1 MKRIR
6 TKGLSLLLA
15 LVMLL
20 GMLPA
25 ANALGGFSDVSDMT
39 TAQNIEVLQ
48 MMGVVDGVS
57 GSSFNP
63 TGTLTRAQFC
73 KMAVEAMGEGDRV
86 NIYKNYTIFPDV
98 KPSYWGAGYIN
109 LASRTTTGGEDGSR
123 LISGYADGTFGPNDT
138 VTYGQ
143 AITILMRMLGYA
155 DKDVSAV
162 WPDGYI
168 DLAMSIGLSDNVR
181 LSGGSAVNRA
191 QAAQL
196 FVNLLNTKQK
206 SGGPF
211 YEKLGT
217 PQEAILLNAN
227 AVDSAGNRYM
237 MTSAGNYDLAGE
249 PASGLLSGRKGVV
262 ILNSKNEAIT
272 FIPTNEGTSRNITI
286 AKAEAAAITD
296 SSGAKYTVATDAKV
310 YIGNEPQT
318 YSEAFS
324 FLRSGTLATL
334 YINNKGR
341 VETVFVGSTTSDDAV
356 IVAADGSTDGFA
368 LLTTSTDYKIYKH
381 GEEIR
386 AKDLKR
392 FDVATYSS
400 SNNTIYISD
409 NRMTVYYQNAY
420 PNAETPSYIKVTGIL
435 GGASIPGSDQKDYLE
450 VMPSAI
456 ESFAGC
462 KVGQTITLLLTENN
476 KVAGVS
482 TDNAARG
489 NAIGYVDSEGK
500 LTLFNGLKVD
510 ESALGNMDNY
520 HGQLV
525 TVASASRNT
534 LSVNKL
540 GGQGSGSDLDVT
552 AKRVGDTPLS
562 ADVRIYEKA
571 GNSALT
577 GITLDQLS
585 ETVPAEKIVYTH
597 KNSMGKI
604 DIIVLENASGVG
616 FIYGRINAESKE
628 DGPGVGGQI
637 IYNTYV
643 TIENTNG
650 SFGPYLCAAFQPG
663 AGNVWGGIVPD
674 ADGKR
679 VSAYVILDAVKN
691 VPTSAFRSSTV
702 VYHNGRTYEV
712 SEDVV
717 CYNKATGGWLSLG
730 AALAFADQC
739 TMYID
744 DNGIVRGVEIS
755 Q

>member
-6 TKGLSLLLA
+6 TKALSLLLA

-20 GMLPA
+20 GMVPA
-25 ANALGGFSDVSDMT
+25 VSALGGFSDVTDMT
-39 TAQNIEVLQ
+39 TAQNLEVLQ
-48 MMGVVDGVS
+48 MMGVVDGMA
-57 GSSFNP
+57 GSAYNP

-73 KMAVEAMGEGDRV
+73 KMAVEALGEGDRV

-98 KPSYWGAGYIN
+98 KPDYWGAGYVN
-109 LASRTTTGGEDGSR
+109 LATRTTTGGEDGTR
-123 LISGYADGTFGPNDT
+123 LITGFSDGTFRPNDT
-138 VTYGQ
+138 ITYGQ
-143 AITILMRMLGYA
+143 AITILMRMLGYG
-155 DKDVSAV
+155 DTDVSAV

-168 DLAMSIGLSDNVR
+168 DLAMTNGLSDGVR
-181 LSGGSAVNRA
+181 LSGGSAVNRG

-211 YEKLGT
+211 YERLGT

-227 AVDSAGNRYM
+227 AVDSAGNHYM
-237 MTSAGNYDLAGE
+237 MTSAGDYDLAGT

-262 ILNSKNEAIT
+262 ILNSNNEAIT

-286 AKAEAAAITD
+286 AKAEASTITD
-296 SSGAKYTVATDAKV
+296 SSGAKYTVATDAKA
-310 YIGNEPQT
+310 YIDNQPQN
-318 YSEAFS
+318 YAEAFS

-334 YINNKGR
+334 YINSKGR

-356 IVAADGSTDGFA
+356 IVGADGSTDGFS

-386 AKDLKR
+386 PKDLKQ

-420 PNAETPSYIKVTGIL
+420 PNTEAPSYIKATGII
-435 GGASIPGSDQKDYLE
+435 GGASVPGNSEEKSYLE
-450 VMPSAI
+450 VMPCAM
-456 ESFAGC
+456 ESISQC

-482 TDNAARG
+482 TSSAARG
-489 NAIGYVDSEGK
+489 NAIGYVDGEGQ
-500 LTLFNGLKVD
+500 LTLFNGLTVD
-510 ESALGNMDNY
+510 QSALGKMDSY

-525 TVASASRNT
+525 TVSSYNRSS

-540 GGQGSGSDLDVT
+540 SGRGSGSDFDV
-552 AKRVGDTPLS
+552 AARRVGDTSLS

-577 GITLDQLS
+577 EVTLDQLTGTIPS
-585 ETVPAEKIVYTH
+585 EKIVYAH

-604 DIIVLENASGVG
+604 DILVLENASGAG
-616 FIYGRINAESKE
+616 FIYGRVHAESKQT
-628 DGPGVGGQI
+628 GSFAGQP
-637 IYNTYV
+637 IYNMMITVDSGGKTYG
-643 TIENTNG
+643 E
-650 SFGPYLCAAFQPG
+650 YMCAGFQSG
-663 AGNVWGGIVPD
+663 ITWGGIVPNV
-674 ADGKR
+674 DGER

-691 VPTSAFRSSTV
+691 VSTSSFRSSTL

-717 CYNKATGGWLSLG
+717 CYNKASGTWLSLG
-730 AALAFADQC
+730 AALAFADKC
-739 TMYID
+739 TLYID
-744 DNGIVRGVEIS
+744 DNNIVRGVEVG

>member
-6 TKGLSLLLA
+6 TRGLSLLLA

-20 GMLPA
+20 GMIPA

-123 LISGYADGTFGPNDT
+123 LISGYSDGTFGPNDT

-143 AITILMRMLGYA
+143 AITILMRMLGYS

-206 SGGPF
+206 GGGPF

-227 AVDSAGNRYM
+227 AVDSAGNHYM
-237 MTSAGNYDLAGE
+237 MTSAGDYDLAGE

-262 ILNSKNEAIT
+262 ILNSNNEAVT

-286 AKAEAAAITD
+286 AKAEAATITD

-310 YIGNEPQT
+310 YIDNESQN

-356 IVAADGSTDGFA
+356 IVAANGSTDGFS
-368 LLTTSTDYKIYKH
+368 LLTSSTDYKIYKH

-386 AKDLKR
+386 PKDLKQ
-392 FDVATYSS
+392 FDVATYSA

-420 PNAETPSYIKVTGIL
+420 PNTEAPSYIKATGII
-435 GGASIPGSDQKDYLE
+435 GGASIPGSDKNDYLE
-450 VMPSAI
+450 VMPCAM
-456 ESFAGC
+456 ESLSQC

-482 TDNAARG
+482 TNSAARG
-489 NAIGYVDSEGK
+489 NAIGYVDGEGK
-500 LTLFNGLKVD
+500 LTLFNGLEVD
-510 ESALGNMDNY
+510 QSALGKMDSY

-525 TVASASRNT
+525 TVSSYNRT
-534 LSVNKL
+534 SLSVNKL
-540 GGQGSGSDLDVT
+540 SGRGSGSNFDVS
-552 AKRVGDTPLS
+552 ARRVGDTPLS

-577 GITLDQLS
+577 EVTLDQLTGIIPS
-585 ETVPAEKIVYTH
+585 EKIVYAH

-604 DIIVLENASGVG
+604 DILVLENASGAG
-616 FIYGRINAESKE
+616 FIYGRIRTESKE
-628 DGPGVGGQI
+628 DGNFNGQP

-643 TIENTNG
+643 TVENNKG
-650 SFGPYLCAAFQPG
+650 SFGPYLCAAFQTGTG
-663 AGNVWGGIVPD
+663 AVWGGIVPNM
-674 ADGKR
+674 DGER
-679 VSAYVILDAVKN
+679 VSAYVMLDAVKN
-691 VPTSAFRSSTV
+691 VPTSAFRSSTMA
-702 VYHNGRTYEV
+702 YHNGKTYEV

-717 CYNKATGGWLSLG
+717 CYNKTTGTWLSLG
-730 AALAFADQC
+730 AALAFADKC

-744 DNGIVRGVEIS
+744 DNGIVRGVEVS